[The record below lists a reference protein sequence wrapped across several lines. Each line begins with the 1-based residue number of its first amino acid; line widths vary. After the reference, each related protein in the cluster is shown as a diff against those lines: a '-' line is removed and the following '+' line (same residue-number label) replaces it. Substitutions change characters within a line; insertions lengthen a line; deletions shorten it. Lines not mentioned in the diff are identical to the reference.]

1 MCTRM
6 FKSDMLNM
14 IMILRWQMI
23 ERYFSETINKFNLSI
38 IKVMDWNSYCG
49 IGGLRSRASRIF
61 NFGTPLKN
69 AYLLFRIVLLFMQI
83 TGLNIIWAIITH
95 WNSSFCDC
103 LLVMLWA
110 RAGYIM
116 KILWKFLMKNSRL
129 FCKDLLPK
137 NIEKFKILKICSL
150 TTPCLQLINSKNL

>member
-38 IKVMDWNSYCG
+38 IKVRDWNSYCG
-49 IGGLRSRASRIF
+49 IGGLRLRASRIF
-61 NFGTPLKN
+61 NFGTPLKY

-110 RAGYIM
+110 RARHIM
-116 KILWKFLMKNSRL
+116 KILWKFFMKNSRL
-129 FCKDLLPK
+129 FLQGFVTKK
-137 NIEKFKILKICSL
+137 YRKI
-150 TTPCLQLINSKNL
+150 